1 MFQYHILLAVA
12 SYISLFWSIHCVP
25 KKLCQNSDQKL
36 RNCAV
41 DFVEICNVYLGKMII
56 KATKGIFNFDKI
68 CRSYS
73 DVNFGVIFL
82 EHSVLDLKSTVSLH
96 CSNAIWFYCIKF
108 LSLQCE
114 PLEPITVHAE
124 HLKRHH

>member
-1 MFQYHILLAVA
+1 MFQYHISLAVA
-12 SYISLFWSIHCVP
+12 SYIALFRSIHCVP
-25 KKLCQNSDQKL
+25 KKVTPKFRSETQKL
-36 RNCAV
+36 CGGFCWNLQRLHRK
-41 DFVEICNVYLGKMII
+41 DD
-56 KATKGIFNFDKI
+56 KAAKRIFNFDKI

-73 DVNFGVIFL
+73 DLNFGVTF
-82 EHSVLDLKSTVSLH
+82 LDLNSTVSLH

-124 HLKRHH
+124 H

>member
-1 MFQYHILLAVA
+1 
-12 SYISLFWSIHCVP
+12 
-25 KKLCQNSDQKL
+25 
-36 RNCAV
+36 
-41 DFVEICNVYLGKMII
+41 MII